1 MTTAP
6 PPAAPPPGPPPLDP
20 PAWQPPPPPPV
31 PSARPQLRRSRTDK
45 ILGGVSGGLA
55 EYSGIDALLW
65 RVGFVALALAGG
77 TGVIVYLLL
86 WLLMPAGPAAYVPT
100 AYGPTAYGAPGQA
113 RVKAPAGPR
122 SPVPGVT
129 IAALLI
135 LVGALSLITR
145 FSDWNL
151 GPRAFL
157 GTALLVVGL
166 GLVAAAF
173 SGGRTARGGLIAL
186 GVVLSLALLV
196 ASTMPWKNVHGGFGD
211 RTFRPATEAQVR
223 DRYQAGAGDMTVD
236 LTGVDV
242 SHLDAPISTRIEHGV
257 GDVKVLVPRDADVRL
272 TVMSG
277 VGSIDAFGQGSLD
290 RGFFPGSGTGSWVDD
305 SKAEF
310 VIAVHNGAGDVE
322 VSRG

>member
-20 PAWQPPPPPPV
+20 PAWQPPPPPPA
-31 PSARPQLRRSRTDK
+31 PPTRPQLRRSRTDK

-86 WLLMPAGPAAYVPT
+86 WLLMPAGPAT
-100 AYGPTAYGAPGQA
+100 YGPTAYGAPGQA

-223 DRYQAGAGDMTVD
+223 DRYQGGAGDMTVD